1 MYCCK
6 NNKENILSG
15 CVLSVFILC
24 VLIII
29 FISLAMI
36 PKQKNILTVIAVSGD
51 NTEIGTT
58 TIKFSKNDK
67 AHGNALSHTVGS
79 DEININETGVYQISY
94 QLYGTSES
102 LGTFNFNCVLIVNNT
117 ALENTFN
124 EGPILRQNTENRMT
138 LSGTVIL
145 KLNAG
150 DKLKLQAVTIED
162 ITYPRARIDIEKI
175 A

>member
-6 NNKENILSG
+6 NNKENILNG
-15 CVLSVFILC
+15 CILAVFILC

-29 FISLAMI
+29 FIPLAMM
-36 PKQKNILTVIAVSGD
+36 PEQKNILTTTASTGD
-51 NTEIGTT
+51 NPEVGTT
-58 TIKFSKNDK
+58 TIKFSKNDIVL
-67 AHGNALSHTVGS
+67 GNALSHVDRS

-94 QLYGTSES
+94 QLYGTLES
-102 LGTFNFNCVLIVNNT
+102 SGTFNINCLLLVNNT
-117 ALENTFN
+117 ALETTFN
-124 EGPILRQNTENRMT
+124 EGPVLKQNVNNRMT

-150 DKLKLQAVTIED
+150 DILKLQAVTIED

>member
-6 NNKENILSG
+6 NNKENILNG
-15 CVLSVFILC
+15 CILAVFALC

-29 FISLAMI
+29 FIPLALM
-36 PKQKNILTVIAVSGD
+36 PEQKNILTAIAVSGD
-51 NTEIGTT
+51 NPEVGTT
-58 TIKFSKNDK
+58 TIKFSKNDIVI
-67 AHGNALSHTVGS
+67 GNALLHSADS
-79 DEININETGVYQISY
+79 DEININESGVYQISY

-102 LGTFNFNCVLIVNNT
+102 IGTFNFNCVLLINNI

-124 EGPILRQNTENRMT
+124 EGPILRQNIENRMT

-150 DKLKLQAVTIED
+150 DKLKLQAATIED
-162 ITYPRARIDIEKI
+162 ITYSRARIDIEKI